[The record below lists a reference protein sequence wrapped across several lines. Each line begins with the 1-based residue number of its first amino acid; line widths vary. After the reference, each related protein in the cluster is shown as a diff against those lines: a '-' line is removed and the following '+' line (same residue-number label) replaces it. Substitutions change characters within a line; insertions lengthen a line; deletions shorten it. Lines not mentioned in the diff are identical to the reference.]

1 MCTLVGRVWIKLL
14 GATSKS
20 GVNDR
25 QGAQRYTNL
34 PQIGAT
40 AEPSGVMAERGCK
53 ANLRSEELK

>member
-25 QGAQRYTNL
+25 QGAQGYTNF
-34 PQIGAT
+34 PHIGAT
-40 AEPSGVMAERGCK
+40 TEPSGVMMECVLEGAR
-53 ANLRSEELK
+53 LPS

>member
-25 QGAQRYTNL
+25 QGAQGYTYI
-34 PQIGAT
+34 PQIGAM
-40 AEPSGVMAERGCK
+40 AEQFGVMMECALEGAR
-53 ANLRSEELK
+53 LQS